1 MKTAVFYTKPY
12 DQEFLEKANAGR
24 HDLTFFESRLTPE
37 TVSIAA
43 GYPAVCIFVNDLVNA
58 DVVQQLASQ
67 RTQIIALRCAGYNN
81 VDLKAAAAC
90 GVAVVRVPAYS
101 PAGVAEHTIGLMLTL
116 NRKFHRAYSRTRD
129 GNFALDGLLGFN
141 MRGKTVGVIGTGK
154 IGLEVVRLAAAF
166 GCRVLGFDTYENAEA
181 EKQGLQYVDLV
192 ELFRES
198 DIVTLHCPLLPS
210 THHIINEVSI
220 EQMKDGVMLINTS
233 RGPLVDALAVS
244 EGLKSGKIGYL
255 GLDVYE
261 EESGIFYEDLSET
274 IIGDDLLL
282 RLISYPNVLI
292 TSHQAFFTAEALQ
305 AIAETTIGNLTEFEE
320 TGGCKN
326 VVQAG

>member
-43 GYPAVCIFVNDLVNA
+43 GYPAVCIFVNDLVDA

-67 RTQIIALRCAGYNN
+67 RTKVIALRCAGYNN
-81 VDLKAAAAC
+81 VDLRAAAAC
-90 GVAVVRVPAYS
+90 GVTVVRVPAYS

-166 GCRVLGFDTYENAEA
+166 GCRVLGFDTFRNPEA
-181 EKQGLQYVDLV
+181 EKLGLQYTDLL

-220 EQMKDGVMLINTS
+220 DQMKNGVMLINTS

-274 IIGDDLLL
+274 IIGDDLLM
-282 RLISYPNVLI
+282 RLLSYPNVLI

-326 VVQAG
+326 VVKAG